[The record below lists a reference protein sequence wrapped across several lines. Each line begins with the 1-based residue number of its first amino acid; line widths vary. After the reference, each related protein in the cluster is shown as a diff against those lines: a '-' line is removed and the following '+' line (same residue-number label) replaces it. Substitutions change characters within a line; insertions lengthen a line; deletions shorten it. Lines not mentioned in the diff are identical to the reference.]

1 MNVNITIVLHICT
14 WNWTG
19 ISFHYKNVETTL
31 ISFLEFLRDRK
42 VRNTFKDDCYFISFA
57 GK

>member
-14 WNWTG
+14 WNWNG

-31 ISFLEFLRDRK
+31 TPFLEFPRESK
-42 VRNTFKDDCYFISFA
+42 EYF
-57 GK
+57 

>member
-1 MNVNITIVLHICT
+1 MNIAVVLHICT
-14 WNWTG
+14 WNLSG

-42 VRNTFKDDCYFISFA
+42 VRNTFKGDCYLISFA

>member
-1 MNVNITIVLHICT
+1 MNVNITVVLRICT
-14 WNWTG
+14 WNWSR

-42 VRNTFKDDCYFISFA
+42 ERNTFKGDCYLIRFA